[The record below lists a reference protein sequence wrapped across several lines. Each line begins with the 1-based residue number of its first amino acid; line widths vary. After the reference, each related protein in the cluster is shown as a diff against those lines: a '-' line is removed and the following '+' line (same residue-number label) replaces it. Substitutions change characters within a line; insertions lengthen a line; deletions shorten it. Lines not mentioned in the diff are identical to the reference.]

1 MALTWDLGTTSLGFL
16 EWYNNDAR
24 SVVFASPQIAFGGLE
39 YLSFCN
45 SSNGT
50 KNYLRQNSTPL
61 NDVARLLLRVAYCS
75 QVYEVSKVKMK
86 KISTCLKIDNKSGC
100 VLHKFSKVLLL
111 HFIKDI
117 SIMENVGVK
126 MMPSI
131 VLSMNMW

>member
-1 MALTWDLGTTSLGFL
+1 M
-16 EWYNNDAR
+16 
-24 SVVFASPQIAFGGLE
+24 VFASPQIAFGGLE

-61 NDVARLLLRVAYCS
+61 NDVARLLLRVAHCS
-75 QVYEVSKVKMK
+75 RVYEVSKVKMK
-86 KISTCLKIDNKSGC
+86 KIDNKSGC

-131 VLSMNMW
+131 VLSMNM